1 MESVRDERF
10 GHTRWRPLPRQPD
23 PQIPVG
29 RVIQTAIEHWRRWQ
43 PVFPHDDIRSTCGDH
58 VPRHQFLDQS
68 VRRHRRLACENAV
81 ARRYIHC
88 TGVRPLS
95 IAQSK
100 RFELTCELVRCPE
113 IIVVEK
119 RDPSTSRFD
128 NATVA
133 SGAHAARAVVAD
145 HTNAVAKA
153 PQQSKGVVSRAVVD
167 NDDLKRDVSLRERA
181 AQRQFEQLTA
191 VVGGNDD

>member
-1 MESVRDERF
+1 M
-10 GHTRWRPLPRQPD
+10 
-23 PQIPVG
+23 
-29 RVIQTAIEHWRRWQ
+29 
-43 PVFPHDDIRSTCGDH
+43 
-58 VPRHQFLDQS
+58 
-68 VRRHRRLACENAV
+68 

-88 TGVRPLS
+88 TGIGPLS

-100 RFELTCELVRCPE
+100 RFELTRELVRCPE